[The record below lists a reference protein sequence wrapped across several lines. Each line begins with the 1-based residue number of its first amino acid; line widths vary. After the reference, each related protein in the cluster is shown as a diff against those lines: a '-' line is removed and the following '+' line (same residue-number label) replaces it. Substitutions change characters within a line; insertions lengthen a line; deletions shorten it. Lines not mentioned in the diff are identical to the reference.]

1 MEYRYQPL
9 SQNMLS
15 THPHSIFRL
24 LDKEKNEIF
33 EMSPWDIICAND
45 VIIEINPKYYAMICA
60 AASDN
65 GVKDRQDIS

>member
-15 THPHSIFRL
+15 IHPYSVFRL
-24 LDKEKNEIF
+24 LDTETEKTIEL
-33 EMSPWDIICAND
+33 SPWDIICVNE
-45 VIIEINPKYYAMICA
+45 VITQINPKYYAMICA

-65 GVKDRQDIS
+65 GVKERQELK